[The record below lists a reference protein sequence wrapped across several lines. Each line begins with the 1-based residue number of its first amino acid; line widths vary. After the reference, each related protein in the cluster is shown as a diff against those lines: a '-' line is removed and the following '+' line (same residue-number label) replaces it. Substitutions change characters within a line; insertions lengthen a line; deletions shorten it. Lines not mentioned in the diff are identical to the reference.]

1 MVSRKAIAITVL
13 AGCFATVAVPVHGF
27 FQAHGIFNPSNK
39 YAEWFKETT
48 WDGDKRPGASTG
60 IRTNTRGGRFILAGA
75 STSEKYPYPDPGKKL
90 VMTEKMW
97 LKSAKAVEMGTS
109 DWFDS
114 EVVRHRADVEKH
126 PPAMDLLAW
135 MYEGGRG
142 LKRDY
147 RKAFMWYE
155 RAKMNGQEEL
165 RGSSAKIFQRMPQQD
180 QFIAQLQRTEDI
192 EALKAEGKPI
202 PKGIEQV
209 NLRILKSQRGS
220 DFYNLQRARSKGK
233 KTLAPY

>member
-13 AGCFATVAVPVHGF
+13 AGCLVTVAVPVQSF

-39 YAEWFKETT
+39 YGEWFKETT
-48 WDGDKRPGASTG
+48 WDGDKYPGARTN
-60 IRTNTRGGRFILAGA
+60 IRTNTRGGRFLLAGA
-75 STSEKYPYPDPGKKL
+75 STSEKYPYPVKNL
-90 VMTEKMW
+90 EMTEKMW
-97 LKSAKAVEMGTS
+97 LKSSKAVEMGTS

-155 RAKMNGQEEL
+155 RAKMNGQVKL

-180 QFIAQLQRTEDI
+180 QYIAELQRTEDI
-192 EALKAEGKPI
+192 VALKAEGKPI

-220 DFYNLQRARSKGK
+220 EFYNLQRARSKGQNI
-233 KTLAPY
+233 LAPY